1 MDNKQSLVPAQKLD
15 TVSPATRLLDKRRKM
30 YENQE
35 AFIAKKKHFT
45 QQEFE
50 FQTREAELR
59 EEDHKLQQ
67 SLIQYATFLDNN
79 AKVMRNCDQNI
90 AKLREEN
97 EQRAREIERK
107 RKQFLILESK
117 QMRIEE
123 QKTAVEKYQ
132 EFLENVKSQ
141 NSDDY
146 SEVIEIRDRYHTLN
160 STSEALNKKKIE
172 LDQILEEKKTEVS
185 NFERGMESKV
195 MALGNDIASL
205 TVKCDQI
212 DAEKRN
218 LQSDQ
223 EETNAKELG

>member
-1 MDNKQSLVPAQKLD
+1 M
-15 TVSPATRLLDKRRKM
+15 
-30 YENQE
+30 
-35 AFIAKKKHFT
+35 
-45 QQEFE
+45 
-50 FQTREAELR
+50 
-59 EEDHKLQQ
+59 
-67 SLIQYATFLDNN
+67 
-79 AKVMRNCDQNI
+79 
-90 AKLREEN
+90 
-97 EQRAREIERK
+97 
-107 RKQFLILESK
+107 
-117 QMRIEE
+117 
-123 QKTAVEKYQ
+123 EKYQ

>member
-1 MDNKQSLVPAQKLD
+1 MDNKKSLVPAQKLD

-107 RKQFLILESK
+107 RKQHDILQSK
-117 QMRIEE
+117 KNRIEE

-132 EFLENVKSQ
+132 EFLENVKSF
-141 NSDDY
+141 NNDEFT
-146 SEVIEIRDRYHTLN
+146 EVIEIRDRYRTLN
-160 STSEALNKKKIE
+160 STQEALNKKKIE
-172 LDQILEEKKTEVS
+172 LDQILEEKKSEVS
-185 NFERGMESKV
+185 NFEKTMEANV
-195 MALGNDIASL
+195 MSLGNEIANL
-205 TVKCDQI
+205 TLKCDQI
-212 DAEKRN
+212 DAEMSA
-218 LQSDQ
+218 L
-223 EETNAKELG
+223 

>member
-1 MDNKQSLVPAQKLD
+1 MDNKKSLVPAQKLD

-107 RKQFLILESK
+107 RKQYDILQSK
-117 QMRIEE
+117 KNRIEE

-132 EFLENVKSQ
+132 EFLENVKSF
-141 NSDDY
+141 NNDEFT
-146 SEVIEIRDRYHTLN
+146 EVIEIRDRYRTLN
-160 STSEALNKKKIE
+160 STQEALNKKKIE
-172 LDQILEEKKTEVS
+172 LDQMLEEKKAEVS
-185 NFERGMESKV
+185 NFEKTMEANV
-195 MALGNDIASL
+195 MSLGNEIANL
-205 TVKCDQI
+205 TLKCDQV
-212 DAEKRN
+212 DAEKSA
-218 LQSDQ
+218 L
-223 EETNAKELG
+223 

>member
-1 MDNKQSLVPAQKLD
+1 MWQLHIYNLYFKLIDSIMENKKSLVPAQKLD

-50 FQTREAELR
+50 FQTREGQLR

-97 EQRAREIERK
+97 EQRAREIDRK
-107 RKQFLILESK
+107 KKQLDILESK
-117 QMRIEE
+117 KKRIE
-123 QKTAVEKYQ
+123 Q
-132 EFLENVKSQ
+132 
-141 NSDDY
+141 
-146 SEVIEIRDRYHTLN
+146 
-160 STSEALNKKKIE
+160 
-172 LDQILEEKKTEVS
+172 
-185 NFERGMESKV
+185 
-195 MALGNDIASL
+195 
-205 TVKCDQI
+205 
-212 DAEKRN
+212 
-218 LQSDQ
+218 
-223 EETNAKELG
+223 

>member
-1 MDNKQSLVPAQKLD
+1 MENKKSLVPAQKLD

-50 FQTREAELR
+50 FQTREGQLR

-97 EQRAREIERK
+97 EQRAREIDRK
-107 RKQFLILESK
+107 KKQLDILESK
-117 QMRIEE
+117 KKRIE
-123 QKTAVEKYQ
+123 Q
-132 EFLENVKSQ
+132 
-141 NSDDY
+141 
-146 SEVIEIRDRYHTLN
+146 
-160 STSEALNKKKIE
+160 
-172 LDQILEEKKTEVS
+172 
-185 NFERGMESKV
+185 
-195 MALGNDIASL
+195 
-205 TVKCDQI
+205 
-212 DAEKRN
+212 
-218 LQSDQ
+218 
-223 EETNAKELG
+223 

>member
-1 MDNKQSLVPAQKLD
+1 MTDKKSLVPTQKLD

-107 RKQFLILESK
+107 RKQYDILCSK
-117 QMRIEE
+117 KKRIEQ
-123 QKTAVEKYQ
+123 QKVAVEKYEQ
-132 EFLENVKSQ
+132 FLEDVKSS
-141 NSDDY
+141 NNDDF
-146 SEVIEIRDRYHTLN
+146 SEVQEIAHRYHTLR
-160 STSEALNKKKIE
+160 STSDDLIDKKKRDE
-172 LDQILEEKKTEVS
+172 QMLEEKKAEVS
-185 NFERGMESKV
+185 SFERGM
-195 MALGNDIASL
+195 
-205 TVKCDQI
+205 
-212 DAEKRN
+212 DA
-218 LQSDQ
+218 
-223 EETNAKELG
+223 

>member
-1 MDNKQSLVPAQKLD
+1 MDNKKSLVPAQKLD

-90 AKLREEN
+90 AKLRDEN

-107 RKQFLILESK
+107 RKQFEILQSK
-117 QMRIEE
+117 KKRIE
-123 QKTAVEKYQ
+123 
-132 EFLENVKSQ
+132 
-141 NSDDY
+141 
-146 SEVIEIRDRYHTLN
+146 
-160 STSEALNKKKIE
+160 
-172 LDQILEEKKTEVS
+172 
-185 NFERGMESKV
+185 
-195 MALGNDIASL
+195 
-205 TVKCDQI
+205 
-212 DAEKRN
+212 
-218 LQSDQ
+218 
-223 EETNAKELG
+223 